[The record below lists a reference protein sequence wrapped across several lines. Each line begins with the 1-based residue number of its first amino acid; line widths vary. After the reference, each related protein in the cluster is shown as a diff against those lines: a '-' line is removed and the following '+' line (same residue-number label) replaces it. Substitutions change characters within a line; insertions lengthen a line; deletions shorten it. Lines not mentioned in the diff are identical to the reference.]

1 MPEPTIES
9 EIRRIRGSGALG
21 QGGPLPTL
29 FDFLAARTAQGTPP
43 KEIEIAV
50 TVFGKDSATA
60 TNDASVRVCIHRL
73 RKKLEDFYLRE
84 GNTSAARLT
93 IPRGEYRLVLAAA
106 VDILADTEPPQDQN
120 DAVNLPPTPAQM
132 RPALM
137 WKWVAA
143 VVAAA
148 LLLNVA
154 AWVWFAERQRVA
166 NDAGFL
172 AAINQSNQPLIIVI
186 GDYYLVG
193 ESDDG
198 FNISRLVR
206 EFGINSKEDLYTY
219 LMDHPDKMA
228 KYSDIGLSYLP
239 TSAGKALHQVV
250 SRLAPNKRVMVMVQS
265 EFPVEALRRNDVI
278 YIGLLSGLGKLR
290 DSVLATSRFTIG
302 ESYDEIIDTADGTRY
317 ISQAAGSAAKGTM
330 YRDYGY
336 LSRFAGPNGNHIA
349 VIAGTRDTAVMGAAD
364 AIGRAPFIT
373 EIATKLSNTDAF
385 EALYEVQGAGRVNL
399 QSRLLAASALEPA
412 KIWSAVANS
421 RLFPPE

>member
-1 MPEPTIES
+1 MADAAIEA
-9 EIRRIRGSGALG
+9 EIRRIRASGLLG
-21 QGGPLPTL
+21 QGGPLPIL

-50 TVFGKDSATA
+50 TVFGKDSSTV
-60 TNDASVRVCIHRL
+60 TGDASVRVCIHRL

-84 GNTSAARLT
+84 GNAGAARLT
-93 IPRGEYRLVLAAA
+93 IPRGEYRLVLASAA
-106 VDILADTEPPQDQN
+106 EIPTDSDLEPDEPPSAAKPRPVRALAISIIAMVLILNAAAWLWIIDR
-120 DAVNLPPTPAQM
+120 
-132 RPALM
+132 RPATG
-137 WKWVAA
+137 
-143 VVAAA
+143 
-148 LLLNVA
+148 
-154 AWVWFAERQRVA
+154 
-166 NDAGFL
+166 DDTGFL
-172 AAINQSNQPLIIVI
+172 AAINRSNQSLMIVI

-198 FNISRLVR
+198 LNVSRLVR

-219 LMDHPDKMA
+219 LMDHPDQMA
-228 KYSDIGLSYLP
+228 TYSDIGLSYLP
-239 TSAGKALHQVV
+239 TSAGKALQQVV
-250 SRLAPNKRVMVMVQS
+250 SRLAPNRRVMVMLQS
-265 EFPVEALRRNDVI
+265 EFPLEALRRNDVI

-302 ESYDEIIDTADGTRY
+302 ESYDEIIDTADGTHY
-317 ISQAAGSAAKGTM
+317 ISQAANAVPKGTM

-336 LSRFAGPNGNHIA
+336 VSRFAGPNGNHIA

-364 AIGRAPFIT
+364 AIGQPSFMP
-373 EIATKLSNTDAF
+373 EIAARLNGTDAF

-399 QSRLLAASALEPA
+399 QSRLLTVSALDPK